1 MLKSSLLHNVGI
13 LIKKELQMEMRS
25 KSGLMS
31 FLQFSFISLF
41 LVSISMNA
49 VASSMSLELLVALF
63 WVILFFTSLATL
75 DKAFT
80 REKERGTL
88 LALQLYVPS
97 QAVFI
102 GKFFYNFLMVFSMS
116 ILLGI
121 AFIILMDVTISYIG
135 PSLLVF
141 FLGDIGIAAAG
152 TLLGALVSFS
162 HNDNY
167 LFAII
172 SFPIFLPIFLLL
184 IQVTTIALTSPDYS
198 FQTYGLIVAYDV
210 IVLAASSILFD
221 YLWYE

>member
-1 MLKSSLLHNVGI
+1 MPTSSLLHNAWS
-13 LIKKELQMEMRS
+13 LLKKELQVEIRS

-80 REKERGTL
+80 RERERGTL

-102 GKFFYNFLMVFSMS
+102 GKFLYNFIMVFGMS
-116 ILLGI
+116 ILLGV
-121 AFIILMDVTISYIG
+121 AFIILMDLTISHI
-135 PSLLVF
+135 PAIILVF
-141 FLGDIGIAAAG
+141 LLGTIGIAAAG

-162 HNDNY
+162 ANDNY

-184 IQVTTIALTSPDYS
+184 IQVTGAAITSPGLGIQDYG
-198 FQTYGLIVAYDV
+198 FIMAYDV
-210 IVLAASSILFD
+210 ILLAISSILFD